1 MEARTQGESQP
12 PSHRGLITRS
22 LMSNRSADRKKE
34 IAKIWLRLARYGSVK
49 LCRLPARICDAA
61 DLRRIEALAQEMA
74 PVVERDPTSAAKY
87 ADYDHW
93 VPFNVARIGALGLHT
108 SRPRRI
114 LDIGCGPGY
123 FMASALACGH
133 DCYGID
139 APDTVLTKV
148 ESRVYSEMLGALA
161 IEKRVSPLL
170 IERYKPMAFPQK
182 DLDLVTAYWI
192 CFNRHRQSDEW
203 GATEWRFWVDD
214 ALTYLRPS
222 GVLHLELNENPE
234 RYGSLMWY
242 DKETLDYFRS
252 AGTVQGGIVRITKG

>member
-1 MEARTQGESQP
+1 MEARTQGEPQP
-12 PSHRGLITRS
+12 SSHRGLITRS
-22 LMSNRSADRKKE
+22 LMSNRSADRKKA

-49 LCRLPARICDAA
+49 LCRLPARVCDAA

-93 VPFNVARIGALGLHT
+93 VPFNVARIGALGLHA
-108 SRPRRI
+108 SKPRRI

-139 APDTVLTKV
+139 APDTILTKV

-170 IERYKPMAFPQK
+170 IERHKPMALPPR

-192 CFNRHRQSDEW
+192 CFNRHRQPDEW
-203 GATEWRFWVDD
+203 GVAEWRFWVDD
-214 ALTYLRPS
+214 ALTYLRPA

-234 RYGSLMWY
+234 RYGSLIWY

-252 AGTVQGGIVRITKG
+252 AGTVQGGIVRIIKG